1 MKGRAVVAEEDFD
14 KASAVL
20 EGKIADSEVAVL
32 DDDELPIPEE
42 LIFNTPEP
50 TEEELAAKEKEDP
63 DAVVEFQVDG
73 TILVAYRPDSGA
85 WTLILAALS
94 KAANISDRTNAIMN
108 FVYASLDEA
117 SQQYVTSRL
126 MDRDDRFD
134 IEVLAKVMNGL
145 IKKWAPAQS
154 RAQRRSAA
162 RSRGRGRR

>member
-1 MKGRAVVAEEDFD
+1 
-14 KASAVL
+14 
-20 EGKIADSEVAVL
+20 
-32 DDDELPIPEE
+32 
-42 LIFNTPEP
+42 
-50 TEEELAAKEKEDP
+50 
-63 DAVVEFQVDG
+63 VEFQVDG